1 MDFSYLL
8 EPYNK
13 LTARAD
19 QAFKQVQRAF
29 PDCVKCEPHCSD
41 CCHAFF
47 GLFLI
52 EAVFLKHDF
61 DQLGK
66 KERSAALKRCDEAD
80 KKLEALERT
89 LKEFKNDPQM
99 SAYSMSK
106 ARIRCPLLD
115 DNHNCVLY
123 PFRPITCR
131 AYGIPTVI
139 QGKARVCNKAAF
151 LKGKSYP
158 AFDLDGIYRELYS
171 LSKELLNRAGQDNNQ
186 RASLLISVS
195 KIIKTPVEELIYDGP
210 VKSYRSD

>member
-1 MDFSYLL
+1 MDFTYLFQ
-8 EPYNK
+8 PYEHLVTK
-13 LTARAD
+13 TD
-19 QAFKQVQRAF
+19 QSFQSIEKEHST
-29 PDCVKCEPHCSD
+29 CIKCKRHCSD
-41 CCHAFF
+41 CCHAVF

-61 DQLGK
+61 DKLEHEVK
-66 KERSAALKRCDEAD
+66 KAALLRSDKAD
-80 KKLEALERT
+80 KSLEELE
-89 LKEFKNDPQM
+89 KKVKVFQNDPQM
-99 SAYSMSK
+99 TAYSL
-106 ARIRCPLLD
+106 ARERIRCPLLD

-210 VKSYRSD
+210 VKSDRSD